1 MGLRRIIIARSR
13 PLVGHDLSGKP
24 VPTFPNHALADT
36 APRIE
41 LFVRQVAQSGVVGFV
56 VGLDFRLVRTA
67 FRACVR
73 CMAADIGGAVD
84 LALLRALS
92 AHRGRRANHCRQGDA
107 SDQQSHRFTPYLSG
121 AITKSKLRAHPV
133 SVSGAPIVSTKI
145 GQIFSF
151 VQSKVPNR
159 WLSIRRGGP
168 VFHSVC
174 DQRSPGFDFYSRAAP
189 PMALS
194 RRATSI
200 SSANRDQTCA
210 ICSITAL
217 VCTSAVVRAI
227 SRHRAANRRYSWDR
241 PMPQTPRAVCIA
253 NATGPLTF
261 HEKREFANAMKRLR
275 VPEAGSV
282 PVTCRLDGA

>member
-92 AHRGRRANHCRQGDA
+92 AHRGRRANDCRQG
-107 SDQQSHRFTPYLSG
+107 
-121 AITKSKLRAHPV
+121 KSKLRAHPV

-159 WLSIRRGGP
+159 RLSIRRGGSRFP
-168 VFHSVC
+168 L
-174 DQRSPGFDFYSRAAP
+174 DMRSTLTPGFAFYSRAAS

-241 PMPQTPRAVCIA
+241 PMPQTPV
-253 NATGPLTF
+253 P
-261 HEKREFANAMKRLR
+261 FASRTPQGR
-275 VPEAGSV
+275 
-282 PVTCRLDGA
+282 

>member
-1 MGLRRIIIARSR
+1 MGLRRIVIARSR
-13 PLVGHDLSGKP
+13 PLVGHDLFGKP

-92 AHRGRRANHCRQGDA
+92 AHRGRRANNCRQGDLP
-107 SDQQSHRFTPYLSG
+107 TNNLIVLPPYLSG
-121 AITKSKLRAHPV
+121 AIIKSKLRAHPV

-159 WLSIRRGGP
+159 RLSIRRGGSRFPLGMRSTLTPDSLSIRARRRRWRFP
-168 VFHSVC
+168 VG
-174 DQRSPGFDFYSRAAP
+174 QPQSR
-189 PMALS
+189 
-194 RRATSI
+194 
-200 SSANRDQTCA
+200 
-210 ICSITAL
+210 
-217 VCTSAVVRAI
+217 
-227 SRHRAANRRYSWDR
+227 
-241 PMPQTPRAVCIA
+241 
-253 NATGPLTF
+253 PLTAT
-261 HEKREFANAMKRLR
+261 KPAPSA
-275 VPEAGSV
+275 A
-282 PVTCRLDGA
+282 

>member
-1 MGLRRIIIARSR
+1 MGLRRIVIARSR
-13 PLVGHDLSGKP
+13 PLVGHDLFGKP

-92 AHRGRRANHCRQGDA
+92 AHRGRRANDCRQGDA
-107 SDQQSHRFTPYLSG
+107 SDQQSHRFTPLPFRRDHKVQIARPSRLDQRS
-121 AITKSKLRAHPV
+121 AM
-133 SVSGAPIVSTKI
+133 VSTKI

-159 WLSIRRGGP
+159 GRSIRREALFSACTGSYSP
-168 VFHSVC
+168 RIRFLFARSV
-174 DQRSPGFDFYSRAAP
+174 A
-189 PMALS
+189 
-194 RRATSI
+194 
-200 SSANRDQTCA
+200 
-210 ICSITAL
+210 
-217 VCTSAVVRAI
+217 
-227 SRHRAANRRYSWDR
+227 
-241 PMPQTPRAVCIA
+241 
-253 NATGPLTF
+253 
-261 HEKREFANAMKRLR
+261 
-275 VPEAGSV
+275 
-282 PVTCRLDGA
+282 DGAFPQGNFNLVR

>member
-1 MGLRRIIIARSR
+1 MGLRRIVIARSR
-13 PLVGHDLSGKP
+13 PLVGHDLFGKP

-159 WLSIRRGGP
+159 RLSIRQGGRCFPLGMRSTLTPDSLSIRARRRRWRFP
-168 VFHSVC
+168 VGQH
-174 DQRSPGFDFYSRAAP
+174 QSR
-189 PMALS
+189 
-194 RRATSI
+194 
-200 SSANRDQTCA
+200 
-210 ICSITAL
+210 
-217 VCTSAVVRAI
+217 
-227 SRHRAANRRYSWDR
+227 
-241 PMPQTPRAVCIA
+241 
-253 NATGPLTF
+253 PLTAT
-261 HEKREFANAMKRLR
+261 KPAPSA
-275 VPEAGSV
+275 A
-282 PVTCRLDGA
+282 

>member
-13 PLVGHDLSGKP
+13 PLVGHDLFGKP

-56 VGLDFRLVRTA
+56 VRLDFRLVRTA

-92 AHRGRRANHCRQGDA
+92 AHRGRRANDCRQGDA

-121 AITKSKLRAHPV
+121 AIKKSKLRAHPV

-159 WLSIRRGGP
+159 RLSIRRGGSRFPLGMRSTLTPDSLSIRARRRRWRFP
-168 VFHSVC
+168 VG
-174 DQRSPGFDFYSRAAP
+174 QPRSR
-189 PMALS
+189 
-194 RRATSI
+194 
-200 SSANRDQTCA
+200 
-210 ICSITAL
+210 
-217 VCTSAVVRAI
+217 
-227 SRHRAANRRYSWDR
+227 
-241 PMPQTPRAVCIA
+241 
-253 NATGPLTF
+253 PLTAT
-261 HEKREFANAMKRLR
+261 KPAPSA
-275 VPEAGSV
+275 A
-282 PVTCRLDGA
+282 